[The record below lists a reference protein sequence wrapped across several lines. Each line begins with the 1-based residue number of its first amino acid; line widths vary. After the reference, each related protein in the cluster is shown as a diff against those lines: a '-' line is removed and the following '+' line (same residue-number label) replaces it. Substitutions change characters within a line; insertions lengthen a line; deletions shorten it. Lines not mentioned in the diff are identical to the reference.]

1 MKAYGFIHCH
11 SDYSLKDSTNK
22 IEKLCLAAK
31 EMGAKAITLTDHGVC
46 AGHVEFLNACN
57 AIGIKGIPGVEA
69 YVQTDYADHAHLIL
83 LPMNYEGYQELCKA
97 VTLSNQH
104 MLTLGRIPSP
114 VMNYEILESCFASGN
129 VIASSACVNG
139 VLSCILLHN
148 KHILHEID
156 LLKRRQKKY
165 PAPNTL
171 EMKLLLFEIEKTSI
185 EVEALRS
192 EKEQTKKLAKKTYK
206 KRLQGLASLQA
217 DSQVYI
223 ATKQKLENEMRETE
237 NAKEKLQ
244 HISAEL
250 KRKSSEV
257 TRNKERVKK
266 AQKSLDQWYKYES
279 QIQEKNR
286 EIEPDGKLISMAEKE
301 LLRFQK
307 IFKGNFYVELQYH
320 GMEDEAYVMPILAE
334 LAYRNGVSVV
344 ATNDVH
350 IIRPEDA
357 EGRSYLKSLRFE
369 KFEPVTDS
377 DRELYLKSD
386 TELSQKLCEII
397 PENIVKSAIA
407 NIRVICDKCNVDI
420 PRVPEAQHYP
430 VFLDEMGQRVDAPKL
445 LRQKAYCGLKRK
457 VSTISQKYI
466 DRMEYELNT
475 IIDMGYA
482 DYILIVADYVQEGK
496 RIAKMN
502 NPYKMGYGV
511 GPGRG
516 SGAGS
521 LVNYCMGITALDPL
535 QYNLLFERFLN
546 KERVS
551 MPDIDVDFSNEIRDN
566 LIQYVMKKYGSSA
579 VAYIRTVMTQLAKAC
594 IQNMARVRGYEM
606 YPMPEKEQG
615 KKSKE
620 ICEQGRKEIR
630 RIGEELCKNISN
642 KTGTLSENRD
652 DILKDYETS
661 KEHRIILDRAVSIE
675 GTITAFSV
683 HPAGIII
690 GDGKP
695 LSSYIPMYYN
705 TQKEQWAV
713 SCNMVEAEEIGLLK
727 MDFLALKN
735 LDIISESIRRIKKNY
750 GIEIDPEKLPFEDE
764 VFSHIFA
771 EGRTSFIFQFESD
784 GMKKMLREFKPDSFE
799 DLILL
804 VAAYRP
810 GPMDFIPDIIA
821 AKHGKKETHYII
833 PQLKEILGTTYGQ
846 CIYQEQLMSIFHEC
860 AGFSL
865 GQADIIRRYMSK
877 KKVDKFLKYKIQ
889 FVDGVVLN
897 GADRTDAEALWES
910 LEGFARYAFN
920 RSHAAVYALI
930 SYMTAWLKFH
940 YPVEFMCAILNAS
953 ELDRISLAVKECST
967 MGVSVISPDINRS
980 EMQFSDY
987 NGKILYGLAAI
998 KGISSASMQE
1008 MIEERKKGKFQNY
1021 CDLLARVSIGKA
1033 DMEKLIVSG
1042 ALDKCGFSRTALKN
1056 AILPAFAIKNKYI
1069 KDYTTEEICRKL
1081 KEEISLSQSSDKE
1094 NWLLQLNE
1102 EKELLGAY
1110 ISGHPLEQFKLLKA
1124 DKSITPLSHAEAEKP
1139 QIYMGVISNIKEFR
1153 QRNDGIGVTFD
1164 LEDWDGLAS
1173 CIVFAQ
1179 HYKQVQKYIK
1189 DGNVIKV
1196 YGYFNKQ
1203 DEESFSNELITR
1215 QIFPCHPYS
1224 NHVFISFQ
1232 SRTEWPDVCQSLK
1245 PYLVEQGHPVIFYE
1259 CDNGSIREHLQFK
1272 GKEIFLN
1279 DDVLHL
1285 KTDAIRN
1292 IRKLNF

>member
-1 MKAYGFIHCH
+1 
-11 SDYSLKDSTNK
+11 
-22 IEKLCLAAK
+22 
-31 EMGAKAITLTDHGVC
+31 MGAKAITLTDHGVC

-266 AQKSLDQWYKYES
+266 AQKSLEQWYKYES

-407 NIRVICDKCNVDI
+407 NIRVICNKCNVDI

-535 QYNLLFERFLN
+535 QYNLLFERFLWQESGDMKCTQCQKKN
-546 KERVS
+546 KGKNR
-551 MPDIDVDFSNEIRDN
+551 
-566 LIQYVMKKYGSSA
+566 
-579 VAYIRTVMTQLAKAC
+579 
-594 IQNMARVRGYEM
+594 
-606 YPMPEKEQG
+606 
-615 KKSKE
+615 KKSVS
-620 ICEQGRKEIR
+620 R
-630 RIGEELCKNISN
+630 EEKRSVGSEKNSA
-642 KTGTLSENRD
+642 K
-652 DILKDYETS
+652 
-661 KEHRIILDRAVSIE
+661 
-675 GTITAFSV
+675 
-683 HPAGIII
+683 
-690 GDGKP
+690 
-695 LSSYIPMYYN
+695 
-705 TQKEQWAV
+705 
-713 SCNMVEAEEIGLLK
+713 
-727 MDFLALKN
+727 
-735 LDIISESIRRIKKNY
+735 
-750 GIEIDPEKLPFEDE
+750 
-764 VFSHIFA
+764 
-771 EGRTSFIFQFESD
+771 IFQI
-784 GMKKMLREFKPDSFE
+784 K
-799 DLILL
+799 
-804 VAAYRP
+804 
-810 GPMDFIPDIIA
+810 
-821 AKHGKKETHYII
+821 
-833 PQLKEILGTTYGQ
+833 
-846 CIYQEQLMSIFHEC
+846 
-860 AGFSL
+860 
-865 GQADIIRRYMSK
+865 QAHCQ
-877 KKVDKFLKYKIQ
+877 KI
-889 FVDGVVLN
+889 
-897 GADRTDAEALWES
+897 
-910 LEGFARYAFN
+910 
-920 RSHAAVYALI
+920 
-930 SYMTAWLKFH
+930 
-940 YPVEFMCAILNAS
+940 
-953 ELDRISLAVKECST
+953 
-967 MGVSVISPDINRS
+967 
-980 EMQFSDY
+980 
-987 NGKILYGLAAI
+987 
-998 KGISSASMQE
+998 E
-1008 MIEERKKGKFQNY
+1008 MIY
-1021 CDLLARVSIGKA
+1021 
-1033 DMEKLIVSG
+1033 
-1042 ALDKCGFSRTALKN
+1042 
-1056 AILPAFAIKNKYI
+1056 
-1069 KDYTTEEICRKL
+1069 
-1081 KEEISLSQSSDKE
+1081 
-1094 NWLLQLNE
+1094 
-1102 EKELLGAY
+1102 
-1110 ISGHPLEQFKLLKA
+1110 
-1124 DKSITPLSHAEAEKP
+1124 
-1139 QIYMGVISNIKEFR
+1139 
-1153 QRNDGIGVTFD
+1153 
-1164 LEDWDGLAS
+1164 
-1173 CIVFAQ
+1173 
-1179 HYKQVQKYIK
+1179 
-1189 DGNVIKV
+1189 
-1196 YGYFNKQ
+1196 
-1203 DEESFSNELITR
+1203 
-1215 QIFPCHPYS
+1215 
-1224 NHVFISFQ
+1224 
-1232 SRTEWPDVCQSLK
+1232 
-1245 PYLVEQGHPVIFYE
+1245 
-1259 CDNGSIREHLQFK
+1259 
-1272 GKEIFLN
+1272 
-1279 DDVLHL
+1279 
-1285 KTDAIRN
+1285 
-1292 IRKLNF
+1292 

>member
-1 MKAYGFIHCH
+1 MV
-11 SDYSLKDSTNK
+11 LR
-22 IEKLCLAAK
+22 
-31 EMGAKAITLTDHGVC
+31 
-46 AGHVEFLNACN
+46 
-57 AIGIKGIPGVEA
+57 
-69 YVQTDYADHAHLIL
+69 
-83 LPMNYEGYQELCKA
+83 GY
-97 VTLSNQH
+97 
-104 MLTLGRIPSP
+104 
-114 VMNYEILESCFASGN
+114 
-129 VIASSACVNG
+129 
-139 VLSCILLHN
+139 
-148 KHILHEID
+148 
-156 LLKRRQKKY
+156 
-165 PAPNTL
+165 
-171 EMKLLLFEIEKTSI
+171 
-185 EVEALRS
+185 
-192 EKEQTKKLAKKTYK
+192 
-206 KRLQGLASLQA
+206 RLQGTDLTGITQEIKKISMSVNKIRARTYAKLLGNEIAFLVDKIALNVYTRDPTVSIYECACSRTEEEIRVAQLQGLKTPYNL
-217 DSQVYI
+217 QVYGQVFTEADYTYFAISCMQNEFLKAFHRLEEYSVSESEYEDPNNSKTKLWKSLMEKTATPMTINFGNGIPQI
-223 ATKQKLENEMRETE
+223 AKDQIVYPTK
-237 NAKEKLQ
+237 
-244 HISAEL
+244 
-250 KRKSSEV
+250 
-257 TRNKERVKK
+257 KERCRTEARHQVC
-266 AQKSLDQWYKYES
+266 
-279 QIQEKNR
+279 NR
-286 EIEPDGKLISMAEKE
+286 ILNQVSFGK
-301 LLRFQK
+301 
-307 IFKGNFYVELQYH
+307 
-320 GMEDEAYVMPILAE
+320 
-334 LAYRNGVSVV
+334 
-344 ATNDVH
+344 
-350 IIRPEDA
+350 
-357 EGRSYLKSLRFE
+357 
-369 KFEPVTDS
+369 
-377 DRELYLKSD
+377 
-386 TELSQKLCEII
+386 
-397 PENIVKSAIA
+397 
-407 NIRVICDKCNVDI
+407 
-420 PRVPEAQHYP
+420 
-430 VFLDEMGQRVDAPKL
+430 
-445 LRQKAYCGLKRK
+445 
-457 VSTISQKYI
+457 
-466 DRMEYELNT
+466 
-475 IIDMGYA
+475 
-482 DYILIVADYVQEGK
+482 
-496 RIAKMN
+496 
-502 NPYKMGYGV
+502 
-511 GPGRG
+511 
-516 SGAGS
+516 
-521 LVNYCMGITALDPL
+521 
-535 QYNLLFERFLN
+535 
-546 KERVS
+546 
-551 MPDIDVDFSNEIRDN
+551 
-566 LIQYVMKKYGSSA
+566 
-579 VAYIRTVMTQLAKAC
+579 
-594 IQNMARVRGYEM
+594 
-606 YPMPEKEQG
+606 QG

-877 KKVDKFLKYKIQ
+877 KKVDKFLKYKSQ

-1203 DEESFSNELITR
+1203 DEESFSNELIAR

>member
-69 YVQTDYADHAHLIL
+69 YIQTDYADHAHLIL

-286 EIEPDGKLISMAEKE
+286 EIEPDEKLISMAEKE

-496 RIAKMN
+496 RIAKIN

-877 KKVDKFLKYKIQ
+877 KKVDKFLKYK
-889 FVDGVVLN
+889 
-897 GADRTDAEALWES
+897 
-910 LEGFARYAFN
+910 
-920 RSHAAVYALI
+920 
-930 SYMTAWLKFH
+930 
-940 YPVEFMCAILNAS
+940 
-953 ELDRISLAVKECST
+953 
-967 MGVSVISPDINRS
+967 
-980 EMQFSDY
+980 
-987 NGKILYGLAAI
+987 
-998 KGISSASMQE
+998 
-1008 MIEERKKGKFQNY
+1008 
-1021 CDLLARVSIGKA
+1021 
-1033 DMEKLIVSG
+1033 
-1042 ALDKCGFSRTALKN
+1042 
-1056 AILPAFAIKNKYI
+1056 
-1069 KDYTTEEICRKL
+1069 
-1081 KEEISLSQSSDKE
+1081 
-1094 NWLLQLNE
+1094 LQL
-1102 EKELLGAY
+1102 
-1110 ISGHPLEQFKLLKA
+1110 
-1124 DKSITPLSHAEAEKP
+1124 
-1139 QIYMGVISNIKEFR
+1139 
-1153 QRNDGIGVTFD
+1153 
-1164 LEDWDGLAS
+1164 
-1173 CIVFAQ
+1173 
-1179 HYKQVQKYIK
+1179 
-1189 DGNVIKV
+1189 
-1196 YGYFNKQ
+1196 
-1203 DEESFSNELITR
+1203 
-1215 QIFPCHPYS
+1215 IFH
-1224 NHVFISFQ
+1224 
-1232 SRTEWPDVCQSLK
+1232 
-1245 PYLVEQGHPVIFYE
+1245 IF
-1259 CDNGSIREHLQFK
+1259 
-1272 GKEIFLN
+1272 
-1279 DDVLHL
+1279 
-1285 KTDAIRN
+1285 
-1292 IRKLNF
+1292 

>member
-1 MKAYGFIHCH
+1 
-11 SDYSLKDSTNK
+11 
-22 IEKLCLAAK
+22 
-31 EMGAKAITLTDHGVC
+31 
-46 AGHVEFLNACN
+46 
-57 AIGIKGIPGVEA
+57 
-69 YVQTDYADHAHLIL
+69 
-83 LPMNYEGYQELCKA
+83 
-97 VTLSNQH
+97 
-104 MLTLGRIPSP
+104 
-114 VMNYEILESCFASGN
+114 
-129 VIASSACVNG
+129 
-139 VLSCILLHN
+139 
-148 KHILHEID
+148 
-156 LLKRRQKKY
+156 
-165 PAPNTL
+165 
-171 EMKLLLFEIEKTSI
+171 MKLLLFEIEKTSI

-237 NAKEKLQ
+237 NAKKKLQ

-496 RIAKMN
+496 RIAKIN

-877 KKVDKFLKYKIQ
+877 KKVDKFLKYKSQ
-889 FVDGVVLN
+889 
-897 GADRTDAEALWES
+897 
-910 LEGFARYAFN
+910 
-920 RSHAAVYALI
+920 LI
-930 SYMTAWLKFH
+930 FH
-940 YPVEFMCAILNAS
+940 LF
-953 ELDRISLAVKECST
+953 
-967 MGVSVISPDINRS
+967 
-980 EMQFSDY
+980 
-987 NGKILYGLAAI
+987 
-998 KGISSASMQE
+998 
-1008 MIEERKKGKFQNY
+1008 
-1021 CDLLARVSIGKA
+1021 
-1033 DMEKLIVSG
+1033 
-1042 ALDKCGFSRTALKN
+1042 
-1056 AILPAFAIKNKYI
+1056 
-1069 KDYTTEEICRKL
+1069 
-1081 KEEISLSQSSDKE
+1081 
-1094 NWLLQLNE
+1094 
-1102 EKELLGAY
+1102 
-1110 ISGHPLEQFKLLKA
+1110 
-1124 DKSITPLSHAEAEKP
+1124 
-1139 QIYMGVISNIKEFR
+1139 
-1153 QRNDGIGVTFD
+1153 
-1164 LEDWDGLAS
+1164 
-1173 CIVFAQ
+1173 
-1179 HYKQVQKYIK
+1179 
-1189 DGNVIKV
+1189 
-1196 YGYFNKQ
+1196 
-1203 DEESFSNELITR
+1203 
-1215 QIFPCHPYS
+1215 
-1224 NHVFISFQ
+1224 
-1232 SRTEWPDVCQSLK
+1232 
-1245 PYLVEQGHPVIFYE
+1245 
-1259 CDNGSIREHLQFK
+1259 
-1272 GKEIFLN
+1272 
-1279 DDVLHL
+1279 
-1285 KTDAIRN
+1285 
-1292 IRKLNF
+1292 

>member
-1 MKAYGFIHCH
+1 
-11 SDYSLKDSTNK
+11 
-22 IEKLCLAAK
+22 
-31 EMGAKAITLTDHGVC
+31 
-46 AGHVEFLNACN
+46 
-57 AIGIKGIPGVEA
+57 
-69 YVQTDYADHAHLIL
+69 
-83 LPMNYEGYQELCKA
+83 
-97 VTLSNQH
+97 
-104 MLTLGRIPSP
+104 
-114 VMNYEILESCFASGN
+114 
-129 VIASSACVNG
+129 
-139 VLSCILLHN
+139 
-148 KHILHEID
+148 
-156 LLKRRQKKY
+156 
-165 PAPNTL
+165 
-171 EMKLLLFEIEKTSI
+171 
-185 EVEALRS
+185 
-192 EKEQTKKLAKKTYK
+192 
-206 KRLQGLASLQA
+206 
-217 DSQVYI
+217 
-223 ATKQKLENEMRETE
+223 
-237 NAKEKLQ
+237 
-244 HISAEL
+244 
-250 KRKSSEV
+250 
-257 TRNKERVKK
+257 
-266 AQKSLDQWYKYES
+266 
-279 QIQEKNR
+279 
-286 EIEPDGKLISMAEKE
+286 MAEKE

-496 RIAKMN
+496 RIAKM
-502 NPYKMGYGV
+502 
-511 GPGRG
+511 
-516 SGAGS
+516 
-521 LVNYCMGITALDPL
+521 
-535 QYNLLFERFLN
+535 
-546 KERVS
+546 
-551 MPDIDVDFSNEIRDN
+551 
-566 LIQYVMKKYGSSA
+566 
-579 VAYIRTVMTQLAKAC
+579 
-594 IQNMARVRGYEM
+594 
-606 YPMPEKEQG
+606 
-615 KKSKE
+615 
-620 ICEQGRKEIR
+620 
-630 RIGEELCKNISN
+630 
-642 KTGTLSENRD
+642 
-652 DILKDYETS
+652 
-661 KEHRIILDRAVSIE
+661 
-675 GTITAFSV
+675 
-683 HPAGIII
+683 
-690 GDGKP
+690 
-695 LSSYIPMYYN
+695 
-705 TQKEQWAV
+705 
-713 SCNMVEAEEIGLLK
+713 
-727 MDFLALKN
+727 
-735 LDIISESIRRIKKNY
+735 
-750 GIEIDPEKLPFEDE
+750 
-764 VFSHIFA
+764 
-771 EGRTSFIFQFESD
+771 
-784 GMKKMLREFKPDSFE
+784 
-799 DLILL
+799 
-804 VAAYRP
+804 
-810 GPMDFIPDIIA
+810 
-821 AKHGKKETHYII
+821 
-833 PQLKEILGTTYGQ
+833 
-846 CIYQEQLMSIFHEC
+846 
-860 AGFSL
+860 
-865 GQADIIRRYMSK
+865 
-877 KKVDKFLKYKIQ
+877 
-889 FVDGVVLN
+889 
-897 GADRTDAEALWES
+897 AEALWES

-940 YPVEFMCAILNAS
+940 YPVEFMCAVLNAS

-1203 DEESFSNELITR
+1203 DEESFSNELIAR

>member
-1 MKAYGFIHCH
+1 
-11 SDYSLKDSTNK
+11 
-22 IEKLCLAAK
+22 
-31 EMGAKAITLTDHGVC
+31 
-46 AGHVEFLNACN
+46 
-57 AIGIKGIPGVEA
+57 
-69 YVQTDYADHAHLIL
+69 
-83 LPMNYEGYQELCKA
+83 
-97 VTLSNQH
+97 
-104 MLTLGRIPSP
+104 
-114 VMNYEILESCFASGN
+114 
-129 VIASSACVNG
+129 
-139 VLSCILLHN
+139 
-148 KHILHEID
+148 
-156 LLKRRQKKY
+156 
-165 PAPNTL
+165 
-171 EMKLLLFEIEKTSI
+171 MKLLLFEIEKTSI

-407 NIRVICDKCNVDI
+407 NIRVICD
-420 PRVPEAQHYP
+420 
-430 VFLDEMGQRVDAPKL
+430 
-445 LRQKAYCGLKRK
+445 
-457 VSTISQKYI
+457 
-466 DRMEYELNT
+466 
-475 IIDMGYA
+475 
-482 DYILIVADYVQEGK
+482 
-496 RIAKMN
+496 
-502 NPYKMGYGV
+502 
-511 GPGRG
+511 
-516 SGAGS
+516 
-521 LVNYCMGITALDPL
+521 
-535 QYNLLFERFLN
+535 
-546 KERVS
+546 
-551 MPDIDVDFSNEIRDN
+551 
-566 LIQYVMKKYGSSA
+566 
-579 VAYIRTVMTQLAKAC
+579 
-594 IQNMARVRGYEM
+594 
-606 YPMPEKEQG
+606 
-615 KKSKE
+615 
-620 ICEQGRKEIR
+620 
-630 RIGEELCKNISN
+630 
-642 KTGTLSENRD
+642 
-652 DILKDYETS
+652 
-661 KEHRIILDRAVSIE
+661 
-675 GTITAFSV
+675 
-683 HPAGIII
+683 
-690 GDGKP
+690 
-695 LSSYIPMYYN
+695 N

-877 KKVDKFLKYKIQ
+877 KKVDKFLKYKSQLCAQLRVCNQVGGNPIYPRSSQ
-889 FVDGVVLN
+889 PDNSESWDVVGN
-897 GADRTDAEALWES
+897 
-910 LEGFARYAFN
+910 
-920 RSHAAVYALI
+920 
-930 SYMTAWLKFH
+930 
-940 YPVEFMCAILNAS
+940 
-953 ELDRISLAVKECST
+953 
-967 MGVSVISPDINRS
+967 
-980 EMQFSDY
+980 
-987 NGKILYGLAAI
+987 
-998 KGISSASMQE
+998 
-1008 MIEERKKGKFQNY
+1008 
-1021 CDLLARVSIGKA
+1021 
-1033 DMEKLIVSG
+1033 
-1042 ALDKCGFSRTALKN
+1042 
-1056 AILPAFAIKNKYI
+1056 
-1069 KDYTTEEICRKL
+1069 
-1081 KEEISLSQSSDKE
+1081 
-1094 NWLLQLNE
+1094 
-1102 EKELLGAY
+1102 
-1110 ISGHPLEQFKLLKA
+1110 
-1124 DKSITPLSHAEAEKP
+1124 
-1139 QIYMGVISNIKEFR
+1139 SN
-1153 QRNDGIGVTFD
+1153 
-1164 LEDWDGLAS
+1164 
-1173 CIVFAQ
+1173 
-1179 HYKQVQKYIK
+1179 
-1189 DGNVIKV
+1189 
-1196 YGYFNKQ
+1196 
-1203 DEESFSNELITR
+1203 
-1215 QIFPCHPYS
+1215 
-1224 NHVFISFQ
+1224 
-1232 SRTEWPDVCQSLK
+1232 
-1245 PYLVEQGHPVIFYE
+1245 
-1259 CDNGSIREHLQFK
+1259 
-1272 GKEIFLN
+1272 
-1279 DDVLHL
+1279 
-1285 KTDAIRN
+1285 
-1292 IRKLNF
+1292 

>member
-266 AQKSLDQWYKYES
+266 AQKSLEQWYKYES
-279 QIQEKNR
+279 QIQEKNQ

-430 VFLDEMGQRVDAPKL
+430 VFL
-445 LRQKAYCGLKRK
+445 
-457 VSTISQKYI
+457 
-466 DRMEYELNT
+466 
-475 IIDMGYA
+475 
-482 DYILIVADYVQEGK
+482 
-496 RIAKMN
+496 
-502 NPYKMGYGV
+502 
-511 GPGRG
+511 
-516 SGAGS
+516 
-521 LVNYCMGITALDPL
+521 
-535 QYNLLFERFLN
+535 
-546 KERVS
+546 
-551 MPDIDVDFSNEIRDN
+551 
-566 LIQYVMKKYGSSA
+566 
-579 VAYIRTVMTQLAKAC
+579 
-594 IQNMARVRGYEM
+594 
-606 YPMPEKEQG
+606 
-615 KKSKE
+615 
-620 ICEQGRKEIR
+620 
-630 RIGEELCKNISN
+630 
-642 KTGTLSENRD
+642 
-652 DILKDYETS
+652 
-661 KEHRIILDRAVSIE
+661 
-675 GTITAFSV
+675 
-683 HPAGIII
+683 
-690 GDGKP
+690 
-695 LSSYIPMYYN
+695 
-705 TQKEQWAV
+705 
-713 SCNMVEAEEIGLLK
+713 
-727 MDFLALKN
+727 
-735 LDIISESIRRIKKNY
+735 
-750 GIEIDPEKLPFEDE
+750 
-764 VFSHIFA
+764 
-771 EGRTSFIFQFESD
+771 
-784 GMKKMLREFKPDSFE
+784 
-799 DLILL
+799 
-804 VAAYRP
+804 
-810 GPMDFIPDIIA
+810 
-821 AKHGKKETHYII
+821 
-833 PQLKEILGTTYGQ
+833 
-846 CIYQEQLMSIFHEC
+846 
-860 AGFSL
+860 
-865 GQADIIRRYMSK
+865 
-877 KKVDKFLKYKIQ
+877 
-889 FVDGVVLN
+889 
-897 GADRTDAEALWES
+897 
-910 LEGFARYAFN
+910 
-920 RSHAAVYALI
+920 
-930 SYMTAWLKFH
+930 
-940 YPVEFMCAILNAS
+940 
-953 ELDRISLAVKECST
+953 
-967 MGVSVISPDINRS
+967 
-980 EMQFSDY
+980 
-987 NGKILYGLAAI
+987 
-998 KGISSASMQE
+998 
-1008 MIEERKKGKFQNY
+1008 
-1021 CDLLARVSIGKA
+1021 
-1033 DMEKLIVSG
+1033 
-1042 ALDKCGFSRTALKN
+1042 
-1056 AILPAFAIKNKYI
+1056 
-1069 KDYTTEEICRKL
+1069 
-1081 KEEISLSQSSDKE
+1081 
-1094 NWLLQLNE
+1094 NE

-1203 DEESFSNELITR
+1203 DEESFSNELIAR

>member
-266 AQKSLDQWYKYES
+266 AQKSLEQWYKYES

-286 EIEPDGKLISMAEKE
+286 EIEPDGKLISMAE
-301 LLRFQK
+301 
-307 IFKGNFYVELQYH
+307 
-320 GMEDEAYVMPILAE
+320 
-334 LAYRNGVSVV
+334 
-344 ATNDVH
+344 
-350 IIRPEDA
+350 
-357 EGRSYLKSLRFE
+357 
-369 KFEPVTDS
+369 
-377 DRELYLKSD
+377 
-386 TELSQKLCEII
+386 
-397 PENIVKSAIA
+397 
-407 NIRVICDKCNVDI
+407 
-420 PRVPEAQHYP
+420 
-430 VFLDEMGQRVDAPKL
+430 
-445 LRQKAYCGLKRK
+445 
-457 VSTISQKYI
+457 
-466 DRMEYELNT
+466 
-475 IIDMGYA
+475 
-482 DYILIVADYVQEGK
+482 
-496 RIAKMN
+496 
-502 NPYKMGYGV
+502 
-511 GPGRG
+511 
-516 SGAGS
+516 
-521 LVNYCMGITALDPL
+521 
-535 QYNLLFERFLN
+535 
-546 KERVS
+546 
-551 MPDIDVDFSNEIRDN
+551 
-566 LIQYVMKKYGSSA
+566 
-579 VAYIRTVMTQLAKAC
+579 
-594 IQNMARVRGYEM
+594 
-606 YPMPEKEQG
+606 
-615 KKSKE
+615 
-620 ICEQGRKEIR
+620 
-630 RIGEELCKNISN
+630 
-642 KTGTLSENRD
+642 
-652 DILKDYETS
+652 
-661 KEHRIILDRAVSIE
+661 
-675 GTITAFSV
+675 
-683 HPAGIII
+683 
-690 GDGKP
+690 
-695 LSSYIPMYYN
+695 
-705 TQKEQWAV
+705 
-713 SCNMVEAEEIGLLK
+713 
-727 MDFLALKN
+727 
-735 LDIISESIRRIKKNY
+735 
-750 GIEIDPEKLPFEDE
+750 
-764 VFSHIFA
+764 
-771 EGRTSFIFQFESD
+771 
-784 GMKKMLREFKPDSFE
+784 
-799 DLILL
+799 
-804 VAAYRP
+804 
-810 GPMDFIPDIIA
+810 
-821 AKHGKKETHYII
+821 
-833 PQLKEILGTTYGQ
+833 
-846 CIYQEQLMSIFHEC
+846 
-860 AGFSL
+860 
-865 GQADIIRRYMSK
+865 
-877 KKVDKFLKYKIQ
+877 
-889 FVDGVVLN
+889 
-897 GADRTDAEALWES
+897 
-910 LEGFARYAFN
+910 
-920 RSHAAVYALI
+920 
-930 SYMTAWLKFH
+930 
-940 YPVEFMCAILNAS
+940 
-953 ELDRISLAVKECST
+953 KECST

-1203 DEESFSNELITR
+1203 DEESFSNELIAR